1 MVQNFT
7 KFVQN
12 RFEKMIFLFYKSS
25 VTRFGEIP
33 PLWQNFKTLGQFF
46 ECLVSVGQ
54 NFETTLAHILFSL
67 ANFHC
72 CKWPNINQKM

>member
-33 PLWQNFKTLGQFF
+33 PLWQNFKTLIGNV
-46 ECLVSVGQ
+46 LRVSWCWAK
-54 NFETTLAHILFSL
+54 F
-67 ANFHC
+67 
-72 CKWPNINQKM
+72 

>member
-12 RFEKMIFLFYKSS
+12 KFEKMIFLFYKSS

-33 PLWQNFKTLGQFF
+33 PLWQNFKT
-46 ECLVSVGQ
+46 
-54 NFETTLAHILFSL
+54 
-67 ANFHC
+67 
-72 CKWPNINQKM
+72 

>member
-33 PLWQNFKTLGQFF
+33 PLWQNFKTLRQFF
-46 ECLVSVGQ
+46 EVLVGVGQ
-54 NFETTLAHILFSL
+54 TFELTLANLLYDL
-67 ANFHC
+67 ANFHWY
-72 CKWPNINQKM
+72 KWPNIKQII